1 MKELTKD
8 EMRTLWVHMLDV
20 IDAWCRANGVHY
32 SLSSGT
38 LIGALRHKGFIP
50 WDDDA
55 DIMMP
60 RPDYDRFIAEFK
72 ADDCYVMSYLSDEAY
87 YRPFA
92 RVFDKGTV
100 LIQKG
105 IKMGGL
111 FVDVYPLDGQPD
123 GEEELKE
130 YFDKYRR
137 IRRRIYKSTNF
148 YKHSIHF
155 LSRLKGLYR
164 GIGKPPKEVN
174 VAEMEKHL
182 RSYPFGLMPYA
193 GESTGGFFF
202 KTHAHADAFKEFIDV
217 EFEGHKYMAIKGY
230 DEYLTVMY
238 GDWRT
243 PPPPSAQKAHHS
255 FHVYWA
261 K

>member
-1 MKELTKD
+1 MKELTTP

-20 IDAWCRANGVHY
+20 IDRWCRENGVNY

-50 WDDDA
+50 WDDDL

-60 RPDYDRFIAEFK
+60 RPDYDRFISYFK
-72 ADDCYVMSYLSDEAY
+72 ADDCYVSSYLSDKYY

-92 RVFDKGTV
+92 RVFDSGTV
-100 LIQKG
+100 LIQRG

-111 FVDVYPLDGQPD
+111 FVDVYPVDGQPSD
-123 GEEELKE
+123 EDELKE
-130 YFDKYRR
+130 YFDKYRA
-137 IRRRIYKSTNF
+137 IRRRIYKTTNF
-148 YKHSIHF
+148 YKYSVHF

-164 GIGKPPKEVN
+164 GLGKPPKEVN

-182 RSYPFGLMPYA
+182 RSYPFETSLYA

-202 KTHAHADAFKEFIDV
+202 KTHAKAEAFQEFIDV
-217 EFEGHKYMAIKGY
+217 EFEGHTYMAIKGY

-243 PPPPSAQKAHHS
+243 PPPPGERKAHHS
-255 FHVYWA
+255 FKVYW